1 MPMAELN
8 VLVVFYSRYGEAEK
22 LALAAGVGAIQMK
35 ANIRLRRL
43 ADLTDAATIGA
54 DARWKAN
61 LDRMNM
67 DYVAPRP
74 ADPEWADLI
83 VLAAPANAPREVEE
97 YCRQLQATASMAGKM
112 AAPLVPGGAADCYR
126 RISAAATA
134 AGFVLAPAD
143 PADGQ
148 HTDGARMYGRRASEA
163 ARAMKDQSSGSKRL

>member
-83 VLAAPANAPREVEE
+83 VLAAP
-97 YCRQLQATASMAGKM
+97 
-112 AAPLVPGGAADCYR
+112 LVPGGAADCYR